1 MPEVPFHLG
10 GFKNIM
16 LSLSLVKS
24 AKCYGHL
31 GGDGGARTHT
41 HTHVRVDLLSAVKT
55 T

>member
-1 MPEVPFHLG
+1 
-10 GFKNIM
+10 M
-16 LSLSLVKS
+16 LSLSLVKCCDKS

-41 HTHVRVDLLSAVKT
+41 HTHFRVDLFSAVKT